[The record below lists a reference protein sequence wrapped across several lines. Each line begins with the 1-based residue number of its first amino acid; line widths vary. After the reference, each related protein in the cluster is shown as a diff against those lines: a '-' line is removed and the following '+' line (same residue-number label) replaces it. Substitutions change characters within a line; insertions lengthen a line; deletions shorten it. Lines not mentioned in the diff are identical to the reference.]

1 MKISLPENNIKISN
15 LNKADYMKLI
25 VIGEIVDIPPITLAV
40 IGGI

>member
-15 LNKADYMKLI
+15 LNTADYMKLI
-25 VIGEIVDIPPITLAV
+25 VIGAIVAIPPITLAA